1 VNYGDRCQK
10 EDGSQGVLA
19 NDEDDEHITNSC
31 LRAELV
37 ELPEFASND
46 FSASF
51 GTDGSFVYEAFDN
64 LPPEDSAGISAD
76 SFTYRVT
83 DGINSFSDPVR
94 VDIVFAN
101 GNTAPQASDDTFNI
115 AEDSGVQSF
124 AVLNNDLDPDGLPLS
139 VISISNG
146 PGNGV
151 ANIRN
156 GTLIEYRPG
165 SGFVGQDSFTYT
177 AEDSGGLTVTANV
190 TINVSNVNDAP
201 LASNDT
207 VGTNENES
215 VVIQVL
221 ANDTDIE
228 NDTLTVQSV
237 ANPGNGSAT
246 VAANGTVIYT
256 PDAGFFGRDS
266 FVYTISD
273 GSATASATVVVNV
286 LFVNVGPG
294 VNDDQLSLDEG
305 TGDVFDLLAND
316 TDNDGDVLTILSVS
330 TPSNGT
336 ATLLD
341 NGNVRY
347 TPNDGFSGTDAFTY
361 IVSDGTVEST
371 GQVTVVVNSVNDD
384 PVANDDS
391 VSTTENTPLTIDV
404 LSNDTDPD
412 GDSLTVSSVTNT
424 TSGSAVINANNTVTF
439 TPQDSFSGQAGF
451 TYTVDDGN
459 GGTDTAVVTVLVSD
473 SNQSPVAV
481 DDGFHWYRHVYLSNK

>member
-1 VNYGDRCQK
+1 M
-10 EDGSQGVLA
+10 
-19 NDEDDEHITNSC
+19 
-31 LRAELV
+31 
-37 ELPEFASND
+37 
-46 FSASF
+46 
-51 GTDGSFVYEAFDN
+51 
-64 LPPEDSAGISAD
+64 
-76 SFTYRVT
+76 
-83 DGINSFSDPVR
+83 
-94 VDIVFAN
+94 
-101 GNTAPQASDDTFNI
+101 
-115 AEDSGVQSF
+115 
-124 AVLNNDLDPDGLPLS
+124 
-139 VISISNG
+139 
-146 PGNGV
+146 
-151 ANIRN
+151 
-156 GTLIEYRPG
+156 
-165 SGFVGQDSFTYT
+165 
-177 AEDSGGLTVTANV
+177 
-190 TINVSNVNDAP
+190 
-201 LASNDT
+201 
-207 VGTNENES
+207 
-215 VVIQVL
+215 
-221 ANDTDIE
+221 
-228 NDTLTVQSV
+228 
-237 ANPGNGSAT
+237 
-246 VAANGTVIYT
+246 
-256 PDAGFFGRDS
+256 
-266 FVYTISD
+266 
-273 GSATASATVVVNV
+273 

-451 TYTVDDGN
+451 TYTVDDGS

-481 DDGFHWYRHVYLSNK
+481 DDVLSTEVNDPVGIQVLENDSDPDGDTLTLSIATQPANGAASITNQGDTIVYSPGTGFTGTDTFT